1 MEQLPALSTVL
12 CAVLLIPTWGAGLT
26 VRQSP
31 VVRAYVGETATL
43 ICSFKYR
50 WGSMVNVKWTRAPGV
65 VLESH
70 HPFYSG
76 RLNMSDLDLLRKG
89 EATLTLSKLEKR
101 DSGLYQ
107 CQISI
112 RQGESGTGAGTELRV
127 MGRNQSDTGLTVLQ
141 SPVVL
146 RASPGE
152 TVNLSCSFENR
163 PGSAVNVRWT
173 RAPGVIL
180 ESHHPFY
187 KGRFKVFFRDLLQ
200 KEEVTL
206 TLSDLEKRDSGLYR
220 CHVSNHQGESWT
232 GAGTKL
238 QVMGRNESDTGLT
251 VRQSPAVLRA
261 SPGETVNLSCS
272 FENRQGSVVKATWT
286 IAPGVVLESHHPF
299 YSGRL
304 NVSDLDL
311 LRKGEVTLTLS
322 ELEKRD
328 SGLYQCQI
336 SIHQGESG
344 TGAGTEL
351 QVMGRNQSD
360 TGLTVL
366 QSPAVLRA
374 SPGETVNLSCSF
386 ENRQGS
392 VAKASWT
399 RAPGVVLES
408 HHPFYKGRLN
418 VSDLDL
424 LRKGEATLTLSELE
438 KRDSGLC
445 QCHIS
450 NCQGE
455 SGTGAGTKLQ
465 VTGRN
470 QSDTG
475 KEPAPV
481 GCFARELLYQVT
493 IALGLLLILGLVATL
508 LLKRRQAPPPS
519 QPRQRQPKGH
529 GSRGAEESE
538 SVQYAEIK
546 IQTPGRREHTSNHAQ
561 RR

>member
-43 ICSFKYR
+43 ICSFEYR
-50 WGSMVNVKWTRAPGV
+50 WGSMVNVWWTRAPGV

-70 HPFYSG
+70 HPF
-76 RLNMSDLDLLRKG
+76 
-89 EATLTLSKLEKR
+89 
-101 DSGLYQ
+101 
-107 CQISI
+107 C
-112 RQGESGTGAGTELRV
+112 
-127 MGRNQSDTGLTVLQ
+127 
-141 SPVVL
+141 
-146 RASPGE
+146 
-152 TVNLSCSFENR
+152 
-163 PGSAVNVRWT
+163 
-173 RAPGVIL
+173 
-180 ESHHPFY
+180 
-187 KGRFKVFFRDLLQ
+187 
-200 KEEVTL
+200 
-206 TLSDLEKRDSGLYR
+206 
-220 CHVSNHQGESWT
+220 
-232 GAGTKL
+232 
-238 QVMGRNESDTGLT
+238 
-251 VRQSPAVLRA
+251 
-261 SPGETVNLSCS
+261 
-272 FENRQGSVVKATWT
+272 
-286 IAPGVVLESHHPF
+286 
-299 YSGRL
+299 SGRL
-304 NVSDLDL
+304 NVSFQDLFW
-311 LRKGEVTLTLS
+311 KGEVTLTLS

-328 SGLYQCQI
+328 SGLYRCHV
-336 SIHQGESG
+336 SIRQGESG
-344 TGAGTEL
+344 TGVGTEL
-351 QVMGRNQSD
+351 LVVERNQID

-438 KRDSGLC
+438 KRDSGLY

-450 NCQGE
+450 NRQGE

-481 GCFARELLYQVT
+481 GCCSWELLYQVT

-508 LLKRRQAPPPS
+508 LLKRC
-519 QPRQRQPKGH
+519 
-529 GSRGAEESE
+529 
-538 SVQYAEIK
+538 
-546 IQTPGRREHTSNHAQ
+546 
-561 RR
+561 

>member
-43 ICSFKYR
+43 ICSFEYR
-50 WGSMVNVKWTRAPGV
+50 WGSMVNVWWTRAPGV

-76 RLNMSDLDLLRKG
+76 RLNMSFQDL
-89 EATLTLSKLEKR
+89 
-101 DSGLYQ
+101 
-107 CQISI
+107 
-112 RQGESGTGAGTELRV
+112 
-127 MGRNQSDTGLTVLQ
+127 
-141 SPVVL
+141 
-146 RASPGE
+146 
-152 TVNLSCSFENR
+152 F
-163 PGSAVNVRWT
+163 W
-173 RAPGVIL
+173 
-180 ESHHPFY
+180 
-187 KGRFKVFFRDLLQ
+187 
-200 KEEVTL
+200 
-206 TLSDLEKRDSGLYR
+206 
-220 CHVSNHQGESWT
+220 
-232 GAGTKL
+232 
-238 QVMGRNESDTGLT
+238 
-251 VRQSPAVLRA
+251 
-261 SPGETVNLSCS
+261 
-272 FENRQGSVVKATWT
+272 
-286 IAPGVVLESHHPF
+286 
-299 YSGRL
+299 
-304 NVSDLDL
+304 
-311 LRKGEVTLTLS
+311 KGEVTLTLS

-328 SGLYQCQI
+328 SGLYRCHV
-336 SIHQGESG
+336 SIRQGESG

-351 QVMGRNQSD
+351 LVMERNQID
-360 TGLTVL
+360 TGLTVR

-424 LRKGEATLTLSELE
+424 LRKGEVTLTLSELE
-438 KRDSGLC
+438 KRDSGLY

-450 NCQGE
+450 IRQGE
-455 SGTGAGTKLQ
+455 SGTGAGTELQ
-465 VTGRN
+465 VMGRN

-475 KEPAPV
+475 KEPAPL

-508 LLKRRQAPPPS
+508 LLKRRRAPPPS

>member
-26 VRQSP
+26 VLQSP
-31 VVRAYVGETATL
+31 VVRASPGDTATL
-43 ICSFKYR
+43 SCSFKYR
-50 WGSMVNVKWTRAPGV
+50 PGSVVNVKWTRAHGV
-65 VLESH
+65 ALESH

-76 RLNMSDLDLLRKG
+76 RLNVSFQDLLRKG
-89 EATLTLSKLEKR
+89 EATLTLSELEKR
-101 DSGLYQ
+101 DSGLYH
-107 CQISI
+107 CHVSI
-112 RQGESGTGAGTELRV
+112 RQGESGTGAGTELQV

-141 SPVVL
+141 SPV
-146 RASPGE
+146 
-152 TVNLSCSFENR
+152 
-163 PGSAVNVRWT
+163 
-173 RAPGVIL
+173 
-180 ESHHPFY
+180 
-187 KGRFKVFFRDLLQ
+187 
-200 KEEVTL
+200 
-206 TLSDLEKRDSGLYR
+206 
-220 CHVSNHQGESWT
+220 
-232 GAGTKL
+232 
-238 QVMGRNESDTGLT
+238 
-251 VRQSPAVLRA
+251 VLRA

-311 LRKGEVTLTLS
+311 LRKGEATVTLS

-366 QSPAVLRA
+366 QSPAILRA

-392 VAKASWT
+392 VAKATWT
-399 RAPGVVLES
+399 RAPRVVLES
-408 HHPFYKGRLN
+408 HHPFYKGRLS
-418 VSDLDL
+418 VSHRDL
-424 LRKGEATLTLSELE
+424 LRKGEVTLTLSELE
-438 KRDSGLC
+438 KRDSGLYQC
-445 QCHIS
+445 QIS
-450 NCQGE
+450 IRQRQI
-455 SGTGAGTKLQ
+455 GTGAGTELR
-465 VTGRN
+465 VMGRN

-481 GCFARELLYQVT
+481 GCCSREVLYQVAIT
-493 IALGLLLILGLVATL
+493 LGLLLILGLVATL
-508 LLKRRQAPPPS
+508 LLKRCRAPSPS
-519 QPRQRQPKGH
+519 QPCQRQPKGH

-538 SVQYAEIK
+538 SVHYSEIK

>member
-1 MEQLPALSTVL
+1 MEQLPGLSTVL
-12 CAVLLIPTWGAGLT
+12 CAVLLIPTWGA
-26 VRQSP
+26 
-31 VVRAYVGETATL
+31 
-43 ICSFKYR
+43 
-50 WGSMVNVKWTRAPGV
+50 
-65 VLESH
+65 
-70 HPFYSG
+70 
-76 RLNMSDLDLLRKG
+76 
-89 EATLTLSKLEKR
+89 
-101 DSGLYQ
+101 
-107 CQISI
+107 
-112 RQGESGTGAGTELRV
+112 
-127 MGRNQSDTGLTVLQ
+127 GLTVLQ

-163 PGSAVNVRWT
+163 PGSAVNVWWT

-187 KGRFKVFFRDLLQ
+187 KGRFKVFFRVLLR
-200 KEEVTL
+200 KGEVTL
-206 TLSDLEKRDSGLYR
+206 TLSDLEKRDSGLYQ
-220 CHVSNHQGESWT
+220 CHVRNHQGESWT

-238 QVMGRNESDTGLT
+238 QVMVRNQSDTGLT
-251 VRQSPAVLRA
+251 VLQSPAVLRA

-272 FENRQGSVVKATWT
+272 FKYRQGTVAKATWT
-286 IAPGVVLESHHPF
+286 RVPGVILESHHPF

-304 NVSDLDL
+304 NMSDLDL
-311 LRKGEVTLTLS
+311 LRKGEATLTLS

-360 TGLTVL
+360 TG
-366 QSPAVLRA
+366 
-374 SPGETVNLSCSF
+374 N
-386 ENRQGS
+386 
-392 VAKASWT
+392 K
-399 RAPGVVLES
+399 
-408 HHPFYKGRLN
+408 
-418 VSDLDL
+418 
-424 LRKGEATLTLSELE
+424 
-438 KRDSGLC
+438 
-445 QCHIS
+445 
-450 NCQGE
+450 
-455 SGTGAGTKLQ
+455 
-465 VTGRN
+465 
-470 QSDTG
+470 
-475 KEPAPV
+475 PAPV
-481 GCFARELLYQVT
+481 GCCAWELLYQVA

-508 LLKRRQAPPPS
+508 LLKRRRALSPS

>member
-26 VRQSP
+26 V
-31 VVRAYVGETATL
+31 
-43 ICSFKYR
+43 
-50 WGSMVNVKWTRAPGV
+50 
-65 VLESH
+65 
-70 HPFYSG
+70 
-76 RLNMSDLDLLRKG
+76 
-89 EATLTLSKLEKR
+89 
-101 DSGLYQ
+101 
-107 CQISI
+107 
-112 RQGESGTGAGTELRV
+112 
-127 MGRNQSDTGLTVLQ
+127 LQ
-141 SPVVL
+141 SPV
-146 RASPGE
+146 
-152 TVNLSCSFENR
+152 
-163 PGSAVNVRWT
+163 
-173 RAPGVIL
+173 
-180 ESHHPFY
+180 
-187 KGRFKVFFRDLLQ
+187 
-200 KEEVTL
+200 
-206 TLSDLEKRDSGLYR
+206 
-220 CHVSNHQGESWT
+220 
-232 GAGTKL
+232 
-238 QVMGRNESDTGLT
+238 
-251 VRQSPAVLRA
+251 VLRA

-286 IAPGVVLESHHPF
+286 IAPGVVLESDHPF

-304 NVSDLDL
+304 NMSDLDL

-328 SGLYQCQI
+328 SGLYRCHI
-336 SIHQGESG
+336 SIRQGESG

-438 KRDSGLC
+438 KRDSGLY

-450 NCQGE
+450 NRQGE
-455 SGTGAGTKLQ
+455 SGTGAGTELQ
-465 VTGRN
+465 VTGSN
-470 QSDTG
+470 QSDTGFPGGRELCRASGPLFYRAVISLLLVVLFSLGIILSLRPWNGNGSTRVLPSLPVPNGSMASLCGLG

-481 GCFARELLYQVT
+481 GCCSREVLYQVA

-508 LLKRRQAPPPS
+508 LLKRC
-519 QPRQRQPKGH
+519 
-529 GSRGAEESE
+529 
-538 SVQYAEIK
+538 
-546 IQTPGRREHTSNHAQ
+546 
-561 RR
+561 